1 MEQRISFVDTPDAL
15 AEVLAEMEDPIL
27 GCDVERAD
35 ADNYYRRAALVQ
47 VGNAEHVVLIDA
59 VAMPQLPGLAEHL
72 ASRTTILHALENDV
86 VPMDAAGVELQS
98 VQDTGVAAALLGLP
112 TGLDPLLQ
120 DLMGVSLSP
129 DKERFQ
135 RADWTMRP
143 LPEDMEDYAADDV
156 FHLPALWEILREKLD
171 EAGRLHWYE
180 QELVAVVER
189 AREDRRDWTRTR
201 GAGKLRPQEREV
213 LRELWQAREDMAQDG
228 DIAPSRILREVTL
241 LDLAQKPAK
250 DAQDLIRR
258 NQRRKRPEPAQAE
271 TLFEAQERGLDVEP
285 ETRESKNRSWNP
297 DDRKTYDALRRRRA
311 KVAESLGIDSGVL
324 CPSRPLWDAVIA
336 DADDG
341 EALCRAAGMRDWQ
354 VEVLAEPLWE
364 AYTTSR
370 RAAEDRAA
378 AAATQAQEEASTSS
392 SSKSDSSSSE
402 DSPDN

>member
-1 MEQRISFVDTPDAL
+1 MPRLARMEQRITFVDTPAAL
-15 AEVLAEMEDPIL
+15 EEVLAEFDDPIL
-27 GCDVERAD
+27 GCDVERSD

-47 VGNAEHVVLIDA
+47 IGNAEHVVLIDA
-59 VAMPQLPGLAEHL
+59 VAMPQLPELAKHL

-86 VPMDAAGVELQS
+86 VPMDAAGVELHD

-120 DLMGVSLSP
+120 ELMGISLSP

-135 RADWTMRP
+135 RADWAMRP

-156 FHLPALWEILREKLD
+156 FHLPALWEILRQKLV

-180 QELVAVVER
+180 QELQAVIDR
-189 AREDRRDWTRTR
+189 AREDNRDWTRTR
-201 GAGKLRPQEREV
+201 GSGKLRPQEREV

-250 DAQDLIRR
+250 DADDLIRR
-258 NQRRKRPEPAQAE
+258 NQRRKRPSLDQADV
-271 TLFEAQERGLDVEP
+271 LFEAQERGQDAEP

-297 DDRKTYDALRRRRA
+297 DDRKVYDILRKRRA
-311 KVAESLGIDSGVL
+311 SVADDLGIDSGVL

-336 DADDG
+336 DAQDG

-364 AYTTSR
+364 AYTKAR
-370 RAAEDRAA
+370 KAASDRAA
-378 AAATQAQEEASTSS
+378 AQAEDGSS
-392 SSKSDSSSSE
+392 DSDSSSSE
-402 DSPDN
+402 DSEDS